1 MGVMHRLFGGPR
13 TRDWS
18 GWMLESE
25 TLVAI
30 VAHRD
35 GATAAL
41 DPLSPEQAALEI
53 ERLTRDGWRVVV
65 GVRERLAVCREDAG
79 RVTYVEDLSER
90 QLQRLARE
98 MKRAG
103 AVPIPPNA

>member
-1 MGVMHRLFGGPR
+1 MHRLFGGPR

-18 GWMLESE
+18 GWMLESS
-25 TLVAI
+25 TLVAL
-30 VAHRD
+30 VAHRA

-41 DPLSPEQAALEI
+41 DPLPPDQAALEI

-65 GVRERLAVCREDAG
+65 GVRERLAVCREDADAG
-79 RVTYVEDLSER
+79 TVTYVDDLSER

-103 AVPIPPNA
+103 AAPIPPNA